1 MSRHYIPA
9 LKKVA
14 DSESGLQ
21 QRLIF
26 LVILSVAPAAVL
38 TGTRDLRH
46 LRRIADAFGMSHYA
60 SVSAAL
66 RHYKGLIVEEQRL
79 ARKVKRIKKRLA
91 Q

>member
-9 LKKVA
+9 LKKLA

-38 TGTRDLRH
+38 TGTQDLRH

-66 RHYKGLIVEEQRL
+66 RHYKERFDRRRSEACAEG
-79 ARKVKRIKKRLA
+79 
-91 Q
+91 

>member
-1 MSRHYIPA
+1 VSAVQIEVD
-9 LKKVA
+9 L
-14 DSESGLQ
+14 
-21 QRLIF
+21 F
-26 LVILSVAPAAVL
+26 VILSVAPAAML

-60 SVSAAL
+60 SVSGAL

>member
-1 MSRHYIPA
+1 M
-9 LKKVA
+9 
-14 DSESGLQ
+14 
-21 QRLIF
+21 
-26 LVILSVAPAAVL
+26 L

-66 RHYKGLIVEEQRL
+66 RRYKGLIVEDQRL
-79 ARKVKRIKKRLA
+79 ARKIERIKQRLD